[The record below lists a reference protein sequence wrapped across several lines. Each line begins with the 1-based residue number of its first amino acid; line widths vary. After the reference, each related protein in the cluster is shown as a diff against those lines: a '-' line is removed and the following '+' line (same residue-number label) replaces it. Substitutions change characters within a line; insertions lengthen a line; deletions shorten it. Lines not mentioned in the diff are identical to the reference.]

1 MKVIEFKEYINN
13 LEYYLTT
20 KEEINV
26 IVYANKDYVL
36 NGVEN
41 SLNEEYCLENDV
53 EILHTKHMG
62 GTIVNFKEDICVGNF
77 QNGFNDFGDKF
88 NELLI
93 KYFEEKG
100 LNVSLHGNDILIDN
114 EYKVSSYSSVN
125 INGRLYTA
133 FHISIGMD
141 IDLIKNICQKE
152 MVKIPKGLSEY
163 GITTEEIVD
172 LVTKLANEIN

>member
-1 MKVIEFKEYINN
+1 MQIIEFKEYINN
-13 LEYYLTT
+13 LETYLTS
-20 KEEINV
+20 KEEVNV

-41 SLNEEYCLENDV
+41 SLNKEYCLENNI
-53 EILHTKHMG
+53 EILQTKHMG

-77 QNGFNDFGDKF
+77 QNVFNDFGDKF

-93 KYFEEKG
+93 KYFESKG
-100 LNVSLHGNDILIDN
+100 LNVSKNGNDILVDN

-125 INGRLYTA
+125 MDGRLYTA
-133 FHISIGMD
+133 FHISIGMN
-141 IDLIKNICQKE
+141 IDLIKNICKKE

-163 GITTEEIVD
+163 GITTEEIVNFIKGIEQD
-172 LVTKLANEIN
+172 